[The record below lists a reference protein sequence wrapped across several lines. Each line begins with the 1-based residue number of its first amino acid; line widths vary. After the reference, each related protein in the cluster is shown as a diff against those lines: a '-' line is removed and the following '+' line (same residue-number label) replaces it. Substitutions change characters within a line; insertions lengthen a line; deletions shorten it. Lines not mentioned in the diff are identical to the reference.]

1 MTLGAVFDVV
11 VETFNRTEGPLDPNC
26 RNEMTLLVEITS
38 LLIHKRGKSFF
49 LPAHSRGL
57 ALPKALRGILRQR
70 PGLWDLPELPDI
82 GSPLDDKGAVAQSQ
96 VKSAMSFGAERCW
109 YGVNGATGLLQA
121 GLFSM
126 LRPGDAVLMPRNI
139 HRSLIYA
146 CILGDF
152 LPVMFDLPYKSDRGH
167 SFPADKAWLK
177 KVLEEISNKGIK
189 VSAAVLVHPTY
200 HGYASDISSL
210 VNLLHGFGLP
220 VLVDEAHGA
229 HFAIDL
235 GNVLP
240 RSALSAGADLVV
252 HSLHKSSLGLAQT
265 AVLWSQGNRIDP
277 VAINRSIGSLQTS
290 SPSALLLASC
300 ETSLREWAKPS
311 CQRNLISRIYEAKH
325 FSATLKKAGVP
336 ILRNEDPFRLVLHTA
351 AHGISGFDA
360 DKWFISRGLIAELPE
375 PGCLTFC
382 MGFASHKGFARL
394 FLRLWRQLLESY
406 PNRTSFK
413 PFGAPPIQLVDK
425 PYLSS
430 SLAWRSKTITL
441 NLKQALNRVSA
452 DLICPYPPGIPIL
465 IPGESLDSSRLDWL
479 LEQYHLWPEQIP
491 TNLKVVL

>member
-1 MTLGAVFDVV
+1 MTLGALFDVV
-11 VETFNRTEGPLDPNC
+11 VETFNRTEGCLDPNC
-26 RNEMTLLVEITS
+26 RNEMILLVEITS
-38 LLIHKRGKSFF
+38 LLIHKRGKGFF
-49 LPAHSRGL
+49 LPAHGRGI
-57 ALPKALRGILRQR
+57 ALPKDLKRLLRKR
-70 PGLWDLPELPDI
+70 PGLWDLPELEDI

-96 VKSAMSFGAERCW
+96 VKSALSFGAERCW

-126 LRPGDAVLMPRNI
+126 LRPGEAVLLPRNI
-139 HRSLIYA
+139 HRSLIDA
-146 CILGDF
+146 CLLGDF
-152 LPVMFDLPYKSDRGH
+152 LPVMFDLPYKNDRGH
-167 SFPADKAWLK
+167 AFPADKTWLK

-210 VNLLHGFGLP
+210 VKLLHGFGLP

-229 HFAIDL
+229 HFAIGL
-235 GNVLP
+235 GNDLP

-265 AVLWSQGNRIDP
+265 AVLWSQGDRIDP
-277 VAINRSIGSLQTS
+277 LAIKRSVGCFQTS

-300 ETSLREWAKPS
+300 ETSLREWKKPS
-311 CQRNLISRIYEAKH
+311 GQRNLLARMYEAKD
-325 FSATLKKAGVP
+325 FASRLKKAGVP
-336 ILRNEDPFRLVLHTA
+336 ILNNDDPFRLILHTA

-382 MGFASHKGFARL
+382 MGFSNHKGLARL
-394 FLRLWRQLLESY
+394 FAKIWHQLLESY
-406 PNRTSFK
+406 PNRNSFI
-413 PFGAPPIQLVDK
+413 PFLAPPIPLLDK
-425 PYLSS
+425 PYISS
-430 SLAWRSKTITL
+430 SLAWRSKTITVS
-441 NLKQALNRVSA
+441 LKQALDRVSA

-465 IPGESLDSSRLDWL
+465 IPGEILDRSRLDWL
-479 LEQYHLWPEQIP
+479 LEQYCLWPEQIP